1 MMLQPT
7 TQQLE
12 MSNII
17 SLKVVSEELRASKGG
32 ISQKKCSIILELQ
45 KDNRNVQQMWIAES
59 TKPSMYTMATSWV
72 QTLLDMATV

>member
-72 QTLLDMATV
+72 LTCLYK